1 MSVYSEIVLGEP
13 CIRPIHFNKYEFFVQ
28 FATGECDI
36 VVVNPAVGLVTANL
50 LEDAMAVSGD
60 CAYEL
65 LKGELPLDWP
75 VNLGTGEWADI
86 SSFDMFYYNFK
97 GVKQNVILK

>member
-36 VVVNPAVGLVTANL
+36 VVVNPAAGLSTANL
-50 LEDAMAVSGD
+50 LEDAKAVSGD

-65 LKGELPLDWP
+65 LRGVISLDWP
-75 VNLGTGEWADI
+75 VNLGSGDWADI